1 MTLYIASVFD
11 LNATVVELKVTR
23 LKKPIAI
30 FSSLHV
36 FASILQKNE
45 VKFDGVVKYVER
57 TWALMRNN
65 LDSIRGSLEEHVGE
79 QHHFHPP
86 YYESMVAAIE
96 DDEFYLHHAHSMF
109 QVCKRAIVDSWMA
122 SMDEKKEDDHQSSYW
137 DREEKPRPIDDQ

>member
-1 MTLYIASVFD
+1 MIQ
-11 LNATVVELKVTR
+11 
-23 LKKPIAI
+23 
-30 FSSLHV
+30 LHV
-36 FASILQKNE
+36 LYKYVSGGEFFVLLAAILMFG
-45 VKFDGVVKYVER
+45 VSVVKYVER

-65 LDSIRGSLEEHVGE
+65 LDNIGGSLEEHVGE

-86 YYESMVAAIE
+86 YYASMVAAIE